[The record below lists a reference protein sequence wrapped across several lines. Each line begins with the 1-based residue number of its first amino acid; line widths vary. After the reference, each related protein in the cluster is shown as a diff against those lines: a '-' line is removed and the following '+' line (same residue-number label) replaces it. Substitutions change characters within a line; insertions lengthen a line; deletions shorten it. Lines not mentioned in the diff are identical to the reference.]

1 MMRRGVV
8 LLTAVVLG
16 FVTAG
21 PVPAEE
27 PPLQALALTHVG
39 AGQGVFV
46 DAEDGTVLV
55 SVAAERPV
63 HPASVTKVATSL
75 ALLERLG
82 PTHRFETRVGT
93 TGPLNEGQL
102 AGDLVVHGGND
113 PFFVYESAFL
123 LLQRLRAL
131 GVARIT
137 GRVRAVGPFLLNW
150 QPDLQATRMGRT
162 LRGREGVTAWA
173 AVGDGERLE
182 RAALRVDGGASVG
195 TEPEHILVTHR
206 SPPLLHVLKACN
218 GYSNNVLHYA
228 SDAIGGPHVV
238 ETISRAAVPDSLRDE
253 ITIDNGAGAGTT
265 NRLSPR
271 AAVAILRALDRRTQ
285 AIGHGITDVL
295 PVSGVDPGTLAERLL
310 DLRRYVVG
318 KTGTF
323 GSVGASALVGLL
335 RSPRYGTVAFAVLN
349 HSVAVPKA
357 RLAQDAFVRALVRA
371 VGAEPWPY
379 ETATRPAYTL
389 ALVE

>member
-1 MMRRGVV
+1 MTRRVV
-8 LLTAVVLG
+8 VLTAVLLGLVAIGRVL
-16 FVTAG
+16 
-21 PVPAEE
+21 AEE

-46 DAEDGTVLV
+46 DADDGTILV

-82 PTHRFETRVGT
+82 PTHRFETRVGA
-93 TGPLNEGQL
+93 TGPVHDGRL

-131 GVARIT
+131 GIARIA
-137 GRVRAVGPFLLNW
+137 GRVRTAGPFLLNW
-150 QPDLQATRMGRT
+150 QPDPQAARMGRT
-162 LRGREGVTAWA
+162 LRGREGVAAWA

-182 RAALRVDGGASVG
+182 RTALRVDGGANVG
-195 TEPEHILVTHR
+195 TEPEHILLTHR

-228 SDAIGGPHVV
+228 SDAIGGPPVV
-238 ETISRAAVPDSLRDE
+238 ETISRAAVPAPLRDE

-295 PVSGVDPGTLAERLL
+295 PVSGVDPGTLSERLL

-335 RSPRYGTVAFAVLN
+335 RSPRYGVVAFAVLN
-349 HSVAVPKA
+349 HGVGVPQA
-357 RLAQDAFVRALVRA
+357 RAKQDAFVRALVQA